1 METFTKDE
9 IRDIVVSVVAL
20 ILIFSWTGFISS
32 GEQKFGINLSL
43 VPYYVVIVI
52 VAFLLHE
59 MAHKFAARRFN
70 MVAFYKMWPQG
81 ILFGLI
87 FMILGLKFV
96 APGAVVIHAYRFARW
111 GFRKPRVL
119 TGTAELGLI
128 ALAGP
133 ATNLFF
139 AVIFTFFDGFLFTQL
154 ALINGWLALFNLLPV
169 PPLDGS
175 KVVAWKPW
183 IWGMS
188 IALAAITIFV

>member
-1 METFTKDE
+1 METFTKEE
-9 IRDIVVSVVAL
+9 IRDIIISVIAL
-20 ILIFSWTGFISS
+20 IIIFSWKPFPS
-32 GEQKFGINLSL
+32 FGINLAL
-43 VPYYVVIVI
+43 IPYTVAIVI

-59 MAHKFAARRFN
+59 MAHKFTARKFN

-96 APGAVVIHAYRFARW
+96 APGAVVVHPYRFARW
-111 GFRKPRVL
+111 GFRRPTPEVAS
-119 TGTAELGLI
+119 GEMGLI

-139 AVIFTFFDGFLFTQL
+139 ALIFSLFNGFLFEQL
-154 ALINGWLALFNLLPV
+154 TFINAWLALFNLLPV

-175 KVVAWKPW
+175 KVIIWKPW
-183 IWGMS
+183 VWGMC
-188 IALAAITIFV
+188 IAVALILVFI